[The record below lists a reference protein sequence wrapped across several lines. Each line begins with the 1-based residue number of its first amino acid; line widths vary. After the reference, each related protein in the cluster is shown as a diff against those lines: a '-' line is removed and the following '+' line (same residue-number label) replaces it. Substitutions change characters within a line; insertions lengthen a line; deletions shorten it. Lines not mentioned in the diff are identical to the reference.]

1 MLLFFVFKQKTAYEM
16 RISDWSS
23 DVCSSDLQHS
33 AIGMGDCRKQDD
45 ELEQA
50 APLLIEIL
58 DARGDDDVIA
68 CVHQTFIGKMLL
80 TVEEMVKIASDDL
93 GQRKLAP
100 APLLV
105 VRQRLDDG
113 RKGRRRD
120 NIRISLRPR
129 CHRVVKN
136 RVRLAQEMGEEL
148 HAATFKLQRDGRG
161 HEPLG
166 LAFEETARLI

>member
-1 MLLFFVFKQKTAYEM
+1 
-16 RISDWSS
+16 
-23 DVCSSDLQHS
+23 
-33 AIGMGDCRKQDD
+33 MGDCRKQDD

-80 TVEEMVKIASDDL
+80 TVEEMVKIAYDDL

-105 VRQRLDDG
+105 VRQRLDEG
-113 RKGRRRD
+113 RKGRRRA
-120 NIRISLRPR
+120 NIRISLPPR
-129 CHRVVKN
+129 CNRLVNN
-136 RVRLAQEMGEEL
+136 RVSMAPEKG
-148 HAATFKLQRDGRG
+148 
-161 HEPLG
+161 
-166 LAFEETARLI
+166 